1 MKNQR
6 AINSSQIAKL
16 AGVSRSTV
24 SKVINNYPDIPE
36 DTKKKV
42 LAVIEAHDYKP
53 NKFASVLKGIPQ
65 KVVALYIHA
74 TKNDMEAGNLDNL
87 DSSYVMGI
95 ISHFIFAA
103 KLHDHSLMVELIHEN
118 EDQTEIA
125 RQIKDNFDSK
135 AICAAVFLGL
145 TDNSHFIDN
154 LVDAG
159 YNIASIDRKVSTLE
173 SAFNITTDDEESA
186 YLATKHL
193 IANDYRNIALIGGD
207 PAKQSARSR
216 ESGYRR
222 AMTESTLTEK
232 IINCGY
238 SEKLGAKA
246 ADTLLTHKYRIDAVL
261 CASDIIAYGLINRLR
276 EKDESYLMSLGII
289 GFDNI
294 AFNSYQR
301 PSLSSVAVD
310 YKAMAEMT
318 INALLKDDQKPEYV
332 IPTKLFTRDSSQ
344 LKSTRQS

>member
-74 TKNDMEAGNLDNL
+74 TKNDMEAGHLDNL

-118 EDQTEIA
+118 EDQAEIA

-145 TDNSHFIDN
+145 TDNCRFIDA

-159 YNIASIDRKVSTLE
+159 YNIAAIDRKVSTSE
-173 SAFNITTDDEESA
+173 SAFNVTTDDEESA
-186 YLATKHL
+186 YLSTQHL
-193 IANDYRNIALIGGD
+193 ITNGYHDIALLGGD

-216 ESGYRR
+216 ENGYLR
-222 AMTESTLTEK
+222 AIEESSLTAN
-232 IINCGY
+232 IIDCGY
-238 SEKLGAKA
+238 SESLGAKS
-246 ADTLLTHKYRIDAVL
+246 ADTILSQKAHIDAVL

-276 EKDESYLMSLGII
+276 EKDESYLMSIGIV

-294 AFNSYQR
+294 AFNAYQR
-301 PSLSSVAVD
+301 PSLTSVAVD
-310 YKAMAEMT
+310 YKAMAETT
-318 INALLKDDQKPEYV
+318 INALLKDDQEPEYV

-344 LKSTRQS
+344 PKSAKRS

>member
-1 MKNQR
+1 M
-6 AINSSQIAKL
+6 NSSQIAKL

-42 LAVIEAHDYKP
+42 LAVIKKHDYKP

-74 TKNDMEAGNLDNL
+74 TKNDMDAGNLDNL

-118 EDQTEIA
+118 EDQTQIE
-125 RQIKDNFDSK
+125 RQIKENFDSK

-154 LVDAG
+154 LVNAG
-159 YNIASIDRKVSTLE
+159 YNIASIDRKIATEGAGV
-173 SAFNITTDDEESA
+173 NITTNDEESA

-193 IANDYRNIALIGGD
+193 ISNGYTQITLIAGD
-207 PAKQSARSR
+207 PDKQSARSR
-216 ESGYRR
+216 EHGYLR
-222 AMTESTLTEK
+222 AIEEHGLSAHKLD
-232 IINCGY
+232 CGY
-238 SEKLGAKA
+238 SEKLGAQA
-246 ADTLLTHKYRIDAVL
+246 ADQLLAAQKQPDAIL
-261 CASDIIAYGLINRLR
+261 CASDIIAYGLIGRMR
-276 EKDESYLMSLGII
+276 EKNEDYLMSLGIA

-301 PSLSSVAVD
+301 PSLTSVAVD
-310 YKAMAEMT
+310 YKEMAETT
-318 INALLKDDQKPEYV
+318 IEALLRDESHSEF
-332 IPTKLFTRDSSQ
+332 IISTKLFARDSSQ
-344 LKSTRQS
+344 PKPSKEV